1 VTRPV
6 IAILLLAAVGAMPA
20 LATEPLYVKNL
31 SLVAGL
37 SGLPSQRDAA
47 TVDSGTLV
55 AALHNS
61 IANQYVADSN
71 SDEFLNFDG
80 ETLRFALELRYGL
93 AQNWDVQL
101 EVPWLDHSG
110 GNLDDSIDDW
120 HDLWGMPDGGRDD
133 VPTDLLD
140 YRYANREGAGFSL
153 QDSTSGLGDISLSLT
168 HAFYTKKSAVAS
180 VVLGYK
186 FSTGDEDDFLGSGG
200 DDAFVAL
207 RFSGP
212 QLSDLP
218 LSWHG
223 QVGYLRA
230 GDSDVLGDVQEQD
243 LWFAGL
249 AVDWQVAERWSL
261 IAQVD
266 SHAAPA
272 DSDLT
277 ALGDDA
283 FMLTVGARWRFAQNW
298 SVDVNVVEDI
308 RVETAPD
315 VTFQASLR
323 YHPSS

>member
-1 VTRPV
+1 
-6 IAILLLAAVGAMPA
+6 MPA
-20 LATEPLYVKNL
+20 VATEPLYVKNL

-37 SGLPSQRDAA
+37 SGLPSQRDADTA
-47 TVDSGTLV
+47 DSGTLV
-55 AALHNS
+55 AALHS
-61 IANQYVADSN
+61 SLANQYVADSN

-80 ETLRFALELRYGL
+80 ETLRFALEMRYGL
-93 AQNWDVQL
+93 AENWDVQL
-101 EVPWLDHSG
+101 EVPWLDYSG
-110 GNLDDSIDDW
+110 GNLDDWIDDW
-120 HDLWGMPDGGRDD
+120 HDLWGMSDGGRSD
-133 VPTDLLD
+133 VPNDLLD
-140 YRYANREGAGFSL
+140 YRYANRAGAGFSL

-168 HAFYTKKSAVAS
+168 HAFYRKKSSVAS
-180 VVLGYK
+180 LVVGYK
-186 FSTGDEDDFLGSGG
+186 FGTGDEDDFLGSGG

-249 AVDWQVAERWSL
+249 AVDWQVAQRWSL

-272 DSDLT
+272 DSDIT

-283 FMLTVGARWRFAQNW
+283 IMATVGVRWRFAPNW
-298 SVDVNVVEDI
+298 SVDVSVVEDI
-308 RVETAPD
+308 RVETSPD

-323 YHPSS
+323 YHPGS

>member
-1 VTRPV
+1 M
-6 IAILLLAAVGAMPA
+6 AAMPA
-20 LATEPLYVKNL
+20 VASEPLYVKNL

-37 SGLPSQRDAA
+37 SGLPAQRDAA
-47 TVDSGTLV
+47 TADNGTLV
-55 AALHNS
+55 AALHS
-61 IANQYVADSN
+61 SLANQYVADSN
-71 SDEFLNFDG
+71 RDEFLNFDG

-110 GNLDDSIDDW
+110 GHLDDLIDDW
-120 HDLWGMPDGGRDD
+120 HDFWGMSNGGRDD
-133 VPTDLLD
+133 VANDLLD

-153 QDSTSGLGDISLSLT
+153 HDSTSGLGDISLSLT
-168 HAFYTKKSAVAS
+168 HAFYRKKSAVAS

-200 DDAFVAL
+200 DDIFVAL

-249 AVDWQVAERWSL
+249 AVDWQVAQRWSI
-261 IAQVD
+261 IAQLD

-272 DSDLT
+272 DSDIT
-277 ALGDDA
+277 ALGDNA
-283 FMLTVGARWRFAQNW
+283 IMATVGVRWRFAQNW
-298 SVDVNVVEDI
+298 SMDVNVVEDI
-308 RVETAPD
+308 QVETAAD
-315 VTFQASLR
+315 IVFQASLR
-323 YHPSS
+323 YRPSS